1 MKLEKTV
8 VEFLLKEIEKL
19 TGSKIADDELIV
31 IKAKEIFKNQIQNA
45 FYKGIQEQTQ
55 RVLFRYPEITEP
67 EDYYKNRFE
76 K

>member
-8 VEFLLKEIEKL
+8 VEFLLIEIEKL

-45 FYKGIQEQTQ
+45 FYRGIQEQTQ
-55 RVLFRYPEITEP
+55 RALFKNTEITEP
-67 EDYYKNRFE
+67 EEYYKKTFN